1 MLFEKLSK
9 GDVVYVRRTVN
20 VNSGWCTRTLGTFFI
35 PAEVTAVTKARFKAM
50 VLRDVLSPIEMTF
63 RRDDGVEHRSGSQRL
78 IAFNLGQETSDG
90 VVTDQLKEWQ
100 ECCKLA
106 RDIRDVRH
114 LVNVNDIDP
123 MQMTQALC
131 DEVLAVIA
139 KLPRKENGY

>member
-1 MLFEKLSK
+1 MVTIYPLDEFIKANFRS
-9 GDVVYVRRTVN
+9 
-20 VNSGWCTRTLGTFFI
+20 NSEFTRI
-35 PAEVTAVTKARFKAM
+35 
-50 VLRDVLSPIEMTF
+50 
-63 RRDDGVEHRSGSQRL
+63 H
-78 IAFNLGQETSDG
+78 G

-123 MQMTQALC
+123 MKMTQALC

-139 KLPRKENGY
+139 KLPRKANGY

>member
-1 MLFEKLSK
+1 MQFKQLTK

-90 VVTDQLKEWQ
+90 VVTDQLKE
-100 ECCKLA
+100 CCKLA

-139 KLPRKENGY
+139 KLPRKANGY

>member
-1 MLFEKLSK
+1 MQFKQLTK

-78 IAFNLGQETSDG
+78 IEFNLGQETSDG
-90 VVTDQLKEWQ
+90 VVTDQLK

-139 KLPRKENGY
+139 KLPRKANGY

>member
-1 MLFEKLSK
+1 MQFKQLTK

-35 PAEVTAVTKARFKAM
+35 LAEVTAVTKARFKAM

-90 VVTDQLKEWQ
+90 VVTDQLKE
-100 ECCKLA
+100 CCKLA

-139 KLPRKENGY
+139 KLPRKANGY